1 MSLHLLKTF
10 LFDNKSWILVIHFC
24 VFTILDHLDKA
35 FVVSF
40 RHLYILNIRL
50 RVKLGIFI
58 RSDMWKNLKGLF
70 VSTWTHHFVISQG
83 KTYVT
88 VLINE
93 SKMYKYKGVS
103 YIMLAQRPRMHL
115 HSVKLFK
122 LKQIKPQLRTNFIVG
137 CTLSWAINL

>member
-1 MSLHLLKTF
+1 MLSDFAFLKFKSNHYKTLEICTLNHYYWVLQFSSCGILKTF

-50 RVKLGIFI
+50 RVKLGILI
-58 RSDMWKNLKGLF
+58 RSDMWKNLKGLVF
-70 VSTWTHHFVISQG
+70 STWTHHFVISQG

-88 VLINE
+88 VLIKE

-103 YIMLAQRPRMHL
+103 YIMLA
-115 HSVKLFK
+115 
-122 LKQIKPQLRTNFIVG
+122 
-137 CTLSWAINL
+137 